1 MPKKLR
7 RLLHKLSD
15 VRQRHHERHR
25 PSGFGFAF
33 ADRVG
38 YLDSVRWDAL
48 TARSSFFLQ
57 RPFLE
62 TLEAAGPENIEP
74 RYALVFHDRE
84 PVAALAVPLVTV
96 FGERMLKPKAERLQ
110 KDSVS
115 SLLKRA
121 LLPAAHKVSSGVRE
135 RVLVC
140 GNLLSWGF
148 HGVAFAPG
156 LDAVGLW
163 PAVAEALY
171 RIRRAD
177 RLSGQTDFALV
188 KDITPAEEA
197 GIASLR
203 RFSYRPVET
212 DPNMV
217 LELQPHWRTYDDY
230 LASLD
235 GKYRKSAR
243 QIAKAIEAAGCRVEL
258 LRDLDAS
265 AEHLYSLYLQVQAN
279 NALRLVTVPPAF
291 LPSLARNAGE
301 NFRCSVVRR
310 GADIIGFV
318 TTLKDGDTA
327 VGYQI
332 GFDRIAVGELPIYLR
347 LLHATVADAIALG
360 CRRLSLG
367 RTALEPK
374 ARLGARPEPM
384 QVWLRHRA
392 PAMNLILR
400 NLLAAIPHDEAPDR
414 NPFKAAEKE
423 PDT

>member
-7 RLLHKLSD
+7 RILHELAD
-15 VRQRHHERHR
+15 ARERHRERHR
-25 PSGFGFAF
+25 PTGFGFTF

-38 YLDSVRWDAL
+38 YLDTARWDSL
-48 TARSSFFLQ
+48 TARGSFFLQ

-62 TLEAAGPENIEP
+62 TVETAGPGNIEP
-74 RYALVFHDRE
+74 RYALIFHERE
-84 PVAALAVPLVTV
+84 PVAALAVQIVGV
-96 FGERMLKPKAERLQ
+96 SGERMLKSKNSGPK
-110 KDSVS
+110 KSSVS
-115 SLLKRA
+115 GLIRRA
-121 LLPAAHKVSSGVRE
+121 LLPAARKVGSGLRE

-156 LDAVGLW
+156 IDAAGIW

-171 RIRRAD
+171 RIRRAE
-177 RLSGQTDFALV
+177 RLSGQTDFVLL
-188 KDITPAEEA
+188 KDITPAQSD

-203 RFSYRPVET
+203 RFSYRPLET

-217 LELQPHWRTYDDY
+217 LDLQPNWRSYDNY

-243 QIAKAIEAAGCRVEL
+243 QISKALESAGCRIEP
-258 LRDLDAS
+258 LRDLDPC
-265 AEHLYSLYLQVQAN
+265 AEQLHSLYLQVQGN
-279 NALRLVTVPPAF
+279 NALRLVTIPPEF
-291 LPSLARNAGE
+291 LPTLSRNAGE

-310 GADIIGFV
+310 DSTILGFV

-327 VGYQI
+327 VGHHI
-332 GFDRIAVGELPIYLR
+332 GFDRAAAAELPLYLR
-347 LLHATVADAIALG
+347 LLHATVDDAIALA

-384 QVWLRHRA
+384 QVWIRHRA
-392 PAMNLILR
+392 PAMNLLLR
-400 NLLAAIPHDEAPDR
+400 NLLGAIPRDEAPDR
-414 NPFKAAEKE
+414 NPFKNAGPE
-423 PDT
+423 PP

>member
-1 MPKKLR
+1 MPRKLR
-7 RLLHKLSD
+7 HLIHKLAD
-15 VRQRHHERHR
+15 VRQRHRERHR

-33 ADRVG
+33 ADRIG
-38 YLDSVRWDAL
+38 YLDTARWDAL
-48 TARSSFFLQ
+48 TGRSSFFLQ

-62 TLEAAGPENIEP
+62 TLETAGPENIEP
-74 RYALVFHDRE
+74 RYALVFHNHE
-84 PVAALAVPLVTV
+84 PVAALAAQVVTV
-96 FGERMLKPKAERLQ
+96 SGERLLKPGSATPK

-115 SLLKRA
+115 GLLKRA
-121 LLPAAHKVSSGVRE
+121 LLPAAHKVGSGVRE

-156 LDAVGLW
+156 LDAAGVW

-171 RIRRAD
+171 RIRRAE

-188 KDITPAEEA
+188 KDITPAEA
-197 GIASLR
+197 PGIESLR

-217 LELQPHWRTYDDY
+217 LELQPGWRTYDDY
-230 LASLD
+230 LANLD

-243 QIAKAIEAAGCRVEL
+243 QFIKAIERAGCCVEPL
-258 LRDLDAS
+258 FELS
-265 AEHLYSLYLQVQAN
+265 ACAAQLHSLYLQVQAN
-279 NALRLVTVPPAF
+279 NAFRLVTVPLEF
-291 LPSLARNAGE
+291 LPTLARNSAG

-310 GADIIGFV
+310 GEDIVGFV

-327 VGYQI
+327 VGYHI
-332 GFDRIAVGELPIYLR
+332 GFDRAAAAELPLYLR

-392 PAMNLILR
+392 PAMNLLLR
-400 NLLAAIPHDEAPDR
+400 KLLGAIPHDEAPDR
-414 NPFKAAEKE
+414 NPFKAGESNSQA
-423 PDT
+423 